1 MTRFSRNVA
10 GESATVAETLDEENL
25 SAPALVAGE
34 HRREHAAPRSTDTPA
49 ARPRMRIEPGSAWS
63 VRIGDLW
70 EFRGIFYF
78 LVWRDLKVRYRQ
90 TVFGAVWAVL
100 QPLSLMLVFALF
112 AGRFLHAPSQ
122 GVPYYLFAYAAL
134 VPWTL
139 LSQALTNSSESLIRD
154 KNLVSKVFFPRV
166 LLPAASA
173 VSFVF
178 DYLVAAALLIVM
190 AAFSDVHPDVGALFW
205 FPVLSLMLFALA
217 VAVAV
222 WLSALNV
229 MYRDV
234 RYAVPLIA
242 QVWLFASPIAYP
254 ITAVPEAWRNV
265 YALNPMVGIV
275 TSFRDAA
282 LGIGDPASSYLGISA
297 LVTAGLLVSGMLYFR
312 RVDRLFADVI

>member
-1 MTRFSRNVA
+1 
-10 GESATVAETLDEENL
+10 
-25 SAPALVAGE
+25 
-34 HRREHAAPRSTDTPA
+34 
-49 ARPRMRIEPGSAWS
+49 MRIEPGSAWS

-100 QPLSLMLVFALF
+100 QPLLLMLVFVLF

-139 LSQALTNSSESLIRD
+139 ISQALTNSSESLVRD

-166 LLPAASA
+166 LLPTASA

-178 DYLVAAALLIVM
+178 DYLVAAALLSRWRPSRTSTQTS
-190 AAFSDVHPDVGALFW
+190 APSSGSPSSASCCSRSRSPWPSGSPPSTSCTGTCATRYRSWRRSGSSRHRSPT
-205 FPVLSLMLFALA
+205 PSRLSRSRGVPSTRSTRWSGSLPP
-217 VAVAV
+217 
-222 WLSALNV
+222 SATPRSGSATRL
-229 MYRDV
+229 
-234 RYAVPLIA
+234 PHTS
-242 QVWLFASPIAYP
+242 AS
-254 ITAVPEAWRNV
+254 R
-265 YALNPMVGIV
+265 
-275 TSFRDAA
+275 
-282 LGIGDPASSYLGISA
+282 A